1 MERNSIKVLNQ
12 LASKLSLCQC
22 MSVYTILIYL
32 IIWKIPTTVRRATR
46 DDKKAEEKYQ
56 IYLSTLKD
64 FKCLQTSC
72 IRYFLTWETLL
83 VFMLRWFKCFLFLP
97 PQMICS
103 KISST
108 WSFDKL
114 LSTNIT
120 VSIFSRDSPE
130 TSKFLQINQGERPEL
145 RLYLDLYSSQSSY
158 CLRIDPSTS
167 KICLYPLK
175 KPEEYD
181 YQKTECIHKNDV
193 LLEIWR
199 RGPVV
204 VVLSLQDWRLSA
216 CTGRWQTS
224 GCQIWVFLQ

>member
-145 RLYLDLYSSQSSY
+145 GLYLDLYSSQSSY

-167 KICLYPLK
+167 NLCLYHLK
-175 KPEEYD
+175 KPEEHD
-181 YQKTECIHKNDV
+181 YYGMYPQK
-193 LLEIWR
+193 
-199 RGPVV
+199 
-204 VVLSLQDWRLSA
+204 
-216 CTGRWQTS
+216 
-224 GCQIWVFLQ
+224 